1 MTRWMQRRK
10 RYQQT
15 RNAFLLLT
23 ISGAVRSAHV
33 EVPYCR
39 ERRVAMPSKAVADA
53 LMKAKPSI
61 WSMDLREL
69 VFRKAARPLC
79 VPSRL
84 NSSYEGPD
92 L

>member
-1 MTRWMQRRK
+1 MTRWLQRRK

-23 ISGAVRSAHV
+23 ISGAVRSADV

-39 ERRVAMPSKAVADA
+39 ERRVAMPSKPVPDTPG
-53 LMKAKPSI
+53 KAKPSI

-69 VFRKAARPLC
+69 VFRTAARQL
-79 VPSRL
+79 
-84 NSSYEGPD
+84 
-92 L
+92 